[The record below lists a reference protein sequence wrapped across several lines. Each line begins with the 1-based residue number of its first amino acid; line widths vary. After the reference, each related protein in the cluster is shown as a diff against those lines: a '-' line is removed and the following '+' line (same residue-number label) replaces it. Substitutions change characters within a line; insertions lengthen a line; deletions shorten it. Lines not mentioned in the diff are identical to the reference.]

1 MNRMATA
8 PLRPLEANVLAE
20 INRGRLVELTG
31 ELIAAGGEASG
42 GTEAATVAILH
53 RVLTGFGATVRLS
66 EVAPGR
72 ANLTAHLGG
81 EQTGG
86 GLLFLGHSD
95 VVPAGHG
102 WDADAFT
109 PREDQGRL
117 IGRGATDMKGGLA
130 AVIAAMAAVH
140 AHHPQLPLTL
150 VCTVDEETDAIGVAH
165 YVATEPVGSY
175 TGCIVAEPT
184 DLVAIIGCRGAAN
197 FGLRITGASAHAGR
211 PSDGASAIQAAA
223 EVMAEIAQDTIRLE
237 AAKHPVLGAA
247 TWNIGTIAGGHGTS
261 IVPDVCEMSL
271 DRRLLPGEDAGLILE
286 ELLAGIRGRLQ
297 GSSIPGREKI
307 AVHGELL
314 MQMPGFLTDAEHPFA
329 TGVRQAVRDVS
340 GTGDAGIWTASCEG
354 GYMAEHH
361 QVPTLVLGPGEI
373 NTQAH
378 QPNESVQI
386 DDLLTAARAYALFAL
401 RHWSENARTL
411 STS

>member
-8 PLRPLEANVLAE
+8 PLRPLETNVLAE
-20 INRGRLVELTG
+20 INRARLVELTG
-31 ELIAAGGEASG
+31 ELIAAGGENPG

-53 RVLTGFGATVRLS
+53 RVLTGLGATVHLS

-81 EQTGG
+81 DQTGG

-150 VCTVDEETDAIGVAH
+150 VCTVDEEADAIGIAH

-175 TGCIVAEPT
+175 TGCVVAEPT
-184 DLVAIIGCRGAAN
+184 DLVAIVGCRGAAN

-211 PSDGASAIQAAA
+211 PADGASAIQAAA
-223 EVMAEIAQDTIRLE
+223 EIIAEIGQDTKRLV
-237 AAKHPVLGAA
+237 AAAHPVLGAA

-261 IVPDVCEMSL
+261 IVPGTCEMSL
-271 DRRLLPGEDAGLILE
+271 DRRLLPGEDAQLILE
-286 ELLAGIRGRLQ
+286 QLLDRIRVRLQ
-297 GSSIPGREKI
+297 TASMPGREKI
-307 AVHGELL
+307 TVRGELQ
-314 MQMPGFLTDAEHPFA
+314 MQMPGFLTDADSAFV
-329 TGVRQAVRDVS
+329 TGIRQAIRDVS
-340 GTGDAGIWTASCEG
+340 GVGALGIWTASCEG

-361 QVPTLVLGPGEI
+361 QVPTLVLGPGDI

-378 QPNESVQI
+378 QPNESVEV

-401 RHWSENARTL
+401 RHASNNAPTP
-411 STS
+411 SH